1 MTDRF
6 LAAEGLTAYCHMLDG
21 DNIFH
26 LVAKVTQCK
35 SRLRIFL
42 NDGFE
47 LQLAKHPDV
56 CLIFLLLLLLLKRPP
71 QCSHFSGE
79 LDPLSLK
86 PRVTHHLKACS
97 K

>member
-1 MTDRF
+1 
-6 LAAEGLTAYCHMLDG
+6 MLDG

-56 CLIFLLLLLLLKRPP
+56 YIFFFAVVVEKASTVQLFFWRTA
-71 QCSHFSGE
+71 S
-79 LDPLSLK
+79 PLFKTMSDTSFKSLQQ
-86 PRVTHHLKACS
+86 TENDI
-97 K
+97 

>member
-1 MTDRF
+1 
-6 LAAEGLTAYCHMLDG
+6 MLDG

-56 CLIFLLLLLLLKRPP
+56 YFFFFFAVVVVVEKASTVQPFFWRTA
-71 QCSHFSGE
+71 S
-79 LDPLSLK
+79 PLFKTMSDTSFKSLQQ
-86 PRVTHHLKACS
+86 TENDI
-97 K
+97 

>member
-1 MTDRF
+1 
-6 LAAEGLTAYCHMLDG
+6 MLDG

-56 CLIFLLLLLLLKRPP
+56 YIFIFFAVVVVVVVEKASTVQPFFWRTVFKTM
-71 QCSHFSGE
+71 SDTSFK
-79 LDPLSLK
+79 SLQQ
-86 PRVTHHLKACS
+86 TENDI
-97 K
+97 